1 MKHLILASGSPRR
14 RELMSQVG
22 LDFTVVT
29 SDANENIKEM
39 EPEDYV
45 RELSS
50 AKAQSV
56 LEQYADKEDSVI
68 VIGADTI
75 VYHKGEI
82 LTKPKN
88 EEDAFRILKSL
99 EGQIHQVYTGVT
111 ICSAHKN
118 VSFYEKTD
126 VWVYDMTDEEIR
138 DYISTGEPMDKA
150 GALEGIGMGVQSL
163 VISLL
168 RYIVVILPSAFILCH
183 LFGGGAVWN
192 AFWITEFAAAVV
204 AEIVYRGTIKR
215 TMPKPR

>member
-29 SDANENIKEM
+29 SDADENIKEM

-50 AKAQSV
+50 IKAQSV
-56 LEQYADKEDSVI
+56 LEQYTDKEDAVI

-82 LTKPKN
+82 LTKPKD

-99 EGQIHQVYTGVT
+99 EGEIHQVYTGVT

-150 GALEGIGMGVQSL
+150 GSYGIQG
-163 VISLL
+163 
-168 RYIVVILPSAFILCH
+168 
-183 LFGGGAVWN
+183 LFGIYVKGISGEYN
-192 AFWITEFAAAVV
+192 NVV
-204 AEIVYRGTIKR
+204 GLPVARLFYEMKKSGINLRG
-215 TMPKPR
+215 

>member
-1 MKHLILASGSPRR
+1 MNTKYSEEQGDGSFMKHLILASGSPRR

-29 SDANENIKEM
+29 SDADENIKEM

-50 AKAQSV
+50 IKAQSV
-56 LEQYADKEDSVI
+56 LEQYADKDDSVI

-82 LTKPKN
+82 LTKPKD

-99 EGQIHQVYTGVT
+99 EGQIHQ
-111 ICSAHKN
+111 N

-150 GALEGIGMGVQSL
+150 GAYGIQGK
-163 VISLL
+163 
-168 RYIVVILPSAFILCH
+168 
-183 LFGGGAVWN
+183 
-192 AFWITEFAAAVV
+192 FAAYIKGIEGDYNNVV
-204 AEIVYRGTIKR
+204 GLPVARLVHELKTF
-215 TMPKPR
+215 

>member
-29 SDANENIKEM
+29 SDADENIKEM
-39 EPEDYV
+39 
-45 RELSS
+45 
-50 AKAQSV
+50 
-56 LEQYADKEDSVI
+56 EQYADKEDSVI

-150 GALEGIGMGVQSL
+150 GAYGIQGK
-163 VISLL
+163 
-168 RYIVVILPSAFILCH
+168 
-183 LFGGGAVWN
+183 
-192 AFWITEFAAAVV
+192 FAAYIKGIEGDYNNVV
-204 AEIVYRGTIKR
+204 GLPVARLVHELKVF
-215 TMPKPR
+215 

>member
-29 SDANENIKEM
+29 SDADENIKEM

-50 AKAQSV
+50 IKAQSV
-56 LEQYADKEDSVI
+56 LEQYADKDDSVI

-82 LTKPKN
+82 LTKPKD

-111 ICSAHKN
+111 ICSTYKN

-150 GALEGIGMGVQSL
+150 GAYGIQGK
-163 VISLL
+163 
-168 RYIVVILPSAFILCH
+168 
-183 LFGGGAVWN
+183 
-192 AFWITEFAAAVV
+192 FAAYIKGIEGEYNNVV
-204 AEIVYRGTIKR
+204 GLPVARLVHELKTF
-215 TMPKPR
+215 

>member
-29 SDANENIKEM
+29 SDADENIKEM

-50 AKAQSV
+50 IKAQSV
-56 LEQYADKEDSVI
+56 LEQYADKDDSVI

-82 LTKPKN
+82 LTKPKD

-111 ICSAHKN
+111 ICSTHKN
-118 VSFYEKTD
+118 VCFFEKTD

-150 GALEGIGMGVQSL
+150 GAYGIQGK
-163 VISLL
+163 
-168 RYIVVILPSAFILCH
+168 
-183 LFGGGAVWN
+183 
-192 AFWITEFAAAVV
+192 FAAYIKGIEGDYNNVV
-204 AEIVYRGTIKR
+204 GLPVARLVHELKTF
-215 TMPKPR
+215 

>member
-29 SDANENIKEM
+29 SDADENIKEM

-50 AKAQSV
+50 IKAQSV
-56 LEQYADKEDSVI
+56 LEQYADKDDSVI

-82 LTKPKN
+82 LTKPKDD
-88 EEDAFRILKSL
+88 EDAFRILKSL

-111 ICSAHKN
+111 ICSTHKN

-150 GALEGIGMGVQSL
+150 GAYGIQGK
-163 VISLL
+163 
-168 RYIVVILPSAFILCH
+168 
-183 LFGGGAVWN
+183 
-192 AFWITEFAAAVV
+192 FAAYIKGIEGDYNNVV
-204 AEIVYRGTIKR
+204 GLPVARLVHELKTF
-215 TMPKPR
+215 

>member
-29 SDANENIKEM
+29 SDADENIKEM

-50 AKAQSV
+50 IKAQSV
-56 LEQYADKEDSVI
+56 LEQYADKDDSVI

-82 LTKPKN
+82 LTKPKD

-150 GALEGIGMGVQSL
+150 GAYGIQGPAAVF
-163 VISLL
+163 ISG
-168 RYIVVILPSAFILCH
+168 IK
-183 LFGGGAVWN
+183 GK
-192 AFWITEFAAAVV
+192 FAAYIKGIEGDYNNVV
-204 AEIVYRGTIKR
+204 GLPVARLVHELKAF
-215 TMPKPR
+215 

>member
-29 SDANENIKEM
+29 SDADENIKEM

-50 AKAQSV
+50 VKAQSV

-82 LTKPKN
+82 LTKPKD

-111 ICSAHKN
+111 ICSAHNN

-150 GALEGIGMGVQSL
+150 GAYRIQGK
-163 VISLL
+163 
-168 RYIVVILPSAFILCH
+168 
-183 LFGGGAVWN
+183 
-192 AFWITEFAAAVV
+192 FAAYIKGIEGDYNNVV
-204 AEIVYRGTIKR
+204 GLPVARLVHELKTF
-215 TMPKPR
+215 

>member
-1 MKHLILASGSPRR
+1 MKNLILASGSPRR

-29 SDANENIKEM
+29 SDADENIKEM

-50 AKAQSV
+50 IKAQSV
-56 LEQYADKEDSVI
+56 LEQYTDKEDAVI

-82 LTKPKN
+82 LTKPKD

-99 EGQIHQVYTGVT
+99 EGEIHQVYTGVT

-138 DYISTGEPMDKA
+138 DYINTGEPMDKA
-150 GALEGIGMGVQSL
+150 GAYGIQGK
-163 VISLL
+163 
-168 RYIVVILPSAFILCH
+168 
-183 LFGGGAVWN
+183 
-192 AFWITEFAAAVV
+192 FAAYIKGIEGDYNNVV
-204 AEIVYRGTIKR
+204 GLPVARLVHELKVF
-215 TMPKPR
+215 

>member
-1 MKHLILASGSPRR
+1 MNTKYSEEQGDGSFMKNLILASGSPRR

-29 SDANENIKEM
+29 SDADENIKEM

-50 AKAQSV
+50 VKAQSV
-56 LEQYADKEDSVI
+56 LEQYADNEDSVI

-99 EGQIHQVYTGVT
+99 EGQIHQLYTGVT

-150 GALEGIGMGVQSL
+150 GAYGIQGK
-163 VISLL
+163 
-168 RYIVVILPSAFILCH
+168 
-183 LFGGGAVWN
+183 
-192 AFWITEFAAAVV
+192 FAAYIKGIEGDYNNVV
-204 AEIVYRGTIKR
+204 GLPVARLVHELKTF
-215 TMPKPR
+215 

>member
-1 MKHLILASGSPRR
+1 MNTKYSEEQGDGSFMKNLILASGSPRR

-29 SDANENIKEM
+29 SDADENIKEM

-50 AKAQSV
+50 VKAQSV
-56 LEQYADKEDSVI
+56 LEQYADNEDSVI

-111 ICSAHKN
+111 ICIAHKN

-150 GALEGIGMGVQSL
+150 GAYGIQGK
-163 VISLL
+163 
-168 RYIVVILPSAFILCH
+168 
-183 LFGGGAVWN
+183 
-192 AFWITEFAAAVV
+192 FAAYIKGIEGDYNNVV
-204 AEIVYRGTIKR
+204 GLPVARLVHELKAF
-215 TMPKPR
+215 

>member
-29 SDANENIKEM
+29 SDADENIKEM

-50 AKAQSV
+50 VKAQSV

-150 GALEGIGMGVQSL
+150 GSYGIQG
-163 VISLL
+163 
-168 RYIVVILPSAFILCH
+168 
-183 LFGGGAVWN
+183 LFGIYVKGICGDYN
-192 AFWITEFAAAVV
+192 NVV
-204 AEIVYRGTIKR
+204 GLPIARLFYEMKKSGIDLRG
-215 TMPKPR
+215 

>member
-29 SDANENIKEM
+29 SDADENIKEM

-50 AKAQSV
+50 IKAQSV
-56 LEQYADKEDSVI
+56 LEQYADKDDSVI

-82 LTKPKN
+82 LTKPKD

-111 ICSAHKN
+111 ICSTHKN

-150 GALEGIGMGVQSL
+150 GAYGIQGK
-163 VISLL
+163 
-168 RYIVVILPSAFILCH
+168 
-183 LFGGGAVWN
+183 
-192 AFWITEFAAAVV
+192 FAAYIKVLKA
-204 AEIVYRGTIKR
+204 TIIMLSVCLLQDLYMSLKHF
-215 TMPKPR
+215 KEKIYG

>member
-1 MKHLILASGSPRR
+1 MNTKYSEEQGDGSFMKNLILASGSPRR

-29 SDANENIKEM
+29 SDADENIKEM

-50 AKAQSV
+50 IKAQSV
-56 LEQYADKEDSVI
+56 LEQYADKDNSVI

-82 LTKPKN
+82 LTKPKD

-111 ICSAHKN
+111 ICSTHKN

-150 GALEGIGMGVQSL
+150 GAYGIQGK
-163 VISLL
+163 
-168 RYIVVILPSAFILCH
+168 
-183 LFGGGAVWN
+183 
-192 AFWITEFAAAVV
+192 FAAYIKGIEGDYNNVV
-204 AEIVYRGTIKR
+204 GLPVARLVHELKAF
-215 TMPKPR
+215 

>member
-29 SDANENIKEM
+29 SDADENIKEM

-50 AKAQSV
+50 IKAQSV
-56 LEQYADKEDSVI
+56 LEQYADKDDSVI

-75 VYHKGEI
+75 VYYKGEI

-150 GALEGIGMGVQSL
+150 GAYGIQGK
-163 VISLL
+163 
-168 RYIVVILPSAFILCH
+168 
-183 LFGGGAVWN
+183 
-192 AFWITEFAAAVV
+192 FAAYIKGIEGDYNNVV
-204 AEIVYRGTIKR
+204 GLPVARLVHELKAF
-215 TMPKPR
+215 